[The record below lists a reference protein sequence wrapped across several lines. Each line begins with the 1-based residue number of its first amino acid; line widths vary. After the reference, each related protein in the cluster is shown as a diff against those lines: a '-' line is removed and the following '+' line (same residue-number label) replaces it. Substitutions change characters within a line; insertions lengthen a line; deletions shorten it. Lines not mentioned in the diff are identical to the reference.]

1 MFTIIRDVDHNFTE
15 DMDYDLF
22 TSEAQAKKEVL
33 RRCMKIWDTYGVKN
47 NSEAFAEY
55 VRQMWDKM
63 IGRAE
68 VEDDIACTLYCVGWV
83 VAFRNETE
91 IEAVS

>member
-33 RRCMKIWDTYGVKN
+33 RRCTKIWDTYGVKN
-47 NSEAFAEY
+47 NS
-55 VRQMWDKM
+55 
-63 IGRAE
+63 
-68 VEDDIACTLYCVGWV
+68 
-83 VAFRNETE
+83 
-91 IEAVS
+91 